1 MGILVVKRYPT
12 KLFMKLADHTYVEC
26 GTGKKGW
33 KCWGGKTGGTTLRKA
48 PGSTSRADKI
58 AQPNEK
64 AGIKCYLINGVCH
77 QAANRVLLPAGI
89 TVRGA
94 RGYAISEA
102 LFGPYGR
109 IGYWTCKSPFKKYK
123 STSGDLP
130 ECVSTKKQAKA
141 MGLFKKRSADDMADW
156 QYIQKTLAIYRE
168 GEKQIKMK
176 SLQLADAMSLQVR
189 LFQHMVDFQLGPM
202 VDKKLNTKMLKVRK
216 ATEKKIEKTQG
227 GITKVKTDMREY
239 AEALNKI
246 TERFQDEMANLLSA
260 EAYKALFDLKPEE
273 RIVLADPEILRN
285 EYKVDLKY

>member
-1 MGILVVKRYPT
+1 MGILAVRRYPT
-12 KLFMKLADHTYVEC
+12 KLFLELADHTYVEC

-33 KCWGGKTGGTTLRKA
+33 ACWGGKTGGTALRKA
-48 PGSTSRADKI
+48 PGSSSRADKI

-77 QAANRVLLPAGI
+77 QAANRILLPAGI

-94 RGYAISEA
+94 RGYSISEA

-109 IGYWTCKSPFKKYK
+109 IGFWTCKSPFKKYS

-130 ECVSTKKQAKA
+130 ECVPTKKQAKA

-176 SLQLADAMSLQVR
+176 SLQLSDAMQLQVR

-202 VDKKLNTKMLKVRK
+202 VDKKLNTKILKVRE
-216 ATEKKIEKTQG
+216 ATEKKIEKTQD

-273 RIVLADPEILRN
+273 RIVLADPAILSK